1 MLAVKGITSIQ
12 MTLNGER
19 VQLQIRP
26 SDTLL
31 RALREYAGTTGP
43 KAGCENGDCGACTVL
58 LNDKPVK
65 ACMMLALEAA
75 NKTVTTVEGLM
86 DTEIQEAFIKE
97 GGFQCGYC
105 TSGFV
110 VNAFALLENKPFA
123 DEKEKKEWLSANLC
137 RCTGYE
143 GIRNAVDTA
152 QIEVQRRLKSSF
164 NK

>member
-1 MLAVKGITSIQ
+1 MIAIKGITTIQ
-12 MTLNGER
+12 MLLNGEQ
-19 VQLQIRP
+19 VQIQVKP

-31 RALREYAGTTGP
+31 RVLREYTGTTGP

-58 LNDKPVK
+58 INDKPVK
-65 ACMMLALEAA
+65 ACMMLAVEAA
-75 NKTVTTVEGLM
+75 NKTVTTVEGLKN
-86 DTEIQEAFIKE
+86 TEIQEAFIKE

-123 DEKEKKEWLSANLC
+123 DEREKREWLSANLC

-152 QIEVQRRLKSSF
+152 QIEVQRRLKGSLDE
-164 NK
+164 